1 MMRYI
6 PALVL
11 GSVLLAACSAAT
23 GPSSPPTSIAGSWS
37 TSPPGHP
44 DETPAG
50 PAGLLLT
57 QSGDSVTGVSQWT
70 FIIHDLRGTYV
81 RPQITLTYTDSS
93 NGQVRVDTLSGRG
106 VTEGQLVLGG
116 TTYYKQ

>member
-1 MMRYI
+1 MRYF
-6 PALVL
+6 AVLVL

-70 FIIHDLRGTYV
+70 FIIHNLRGTYI

-93 NGQVRVDTLSGRG
+93 NGQVRIDTLSGQG